1 MATVGRP
8 RKANPY
14 ETNNDGIIIIKKII
28 VFLEIFMPIT
38 LAKRVVAMILLCAGL
53 PTPRV
58 TELTGQSDRT
68 TLNLLE
74 SMKTKDAASLLSI
87 KVGSGRKSKTSGL
100 EEEIVAEVERGN
112 YHTRQQIADMIEE
125 RFHVHVSVSL
135 VGKLLKKNGI
145 KRLKT
150 GSLPAKADTE
160 KQRLFYEH
168 ELQPLM
174 DEAEKSKL
182 VLLFLDASHFVMGCD
197 YLGYIYGAVRRFVL
211 TFSGRKRYN
220 VLGAIDYITK
230 KVLTVTNDKYIS
242 AEEVC
247 KMLHKIASEYH
258 EKNVHLIL
266 DNARYQKCKRVMNL
280 AQELQINLHY
290 IPPYSPNLNL
300 IERLWKFVK
309 GELRTKYY
317 DDFVVF
323 QNKIDS
329 IIDSSSK
336 ENKEKITKLIG
347 QKIQLFDGLV
357 SVCQN
362 TFATPKSER
371 IAV

>member
-1 MATVGRP
+1 
-8 RKANPY
+8 
-14 ETNNDGIIIIKKII
+14 
-28 VFLEIFMPIT
+28 
-38 LAKRVVAMILLCAGL
+38 
-53 PTPRV
+53 
-58 TELTGQSDRT
+58 
-68 TLNLLE
+68 
-74 SMKTKDAASLLSI
+74 
-87 KVGSGRKSKTSGL
+87 
-100 EEEIVAEVERGN
+100 
-112 YHTRQQIADMIEE
+112 
-125 RFHVHVSVSL
+125 
-135 VGKLLKKNGI
+135 
-145 KRLKT
+145 
-150 GSLPAKADTE
+150 
-160 KQRLFYEH
+160 
-168 ELQPLM
+168 M